1 MNHKVKLHG
10 VRKYT
15 QDQPGVEDGKQ
26 KHHTGLPGAR
36 KSRED
41 AKRNSK
47 EKKQTTRN
55 HREGYQKAK
64 YSRKAQHPA
73 CPLVCPVLDPKCP
86 NESVQQMRVR
96 NRKKGKFQEKA
107 KEKKAN
113 QLKEIDEKENLVCS
127 ADASKRLGW
136 HRMDRLILAN
146 TERIFVADQG
156 LGVEL
161 E

>member
-1 MNHKVKLHG
+1 MDEGARLGVSMNHKVKLHG

-41 AKRNSK
+41 AKRNNK
-47 EKKQTTRN
+47 KKQKTRN

-73 CPLVCPVLDPKCP
+73 CPLVCPVRIPKCP

-96 NRKKGKFQEKA
+96 NRKKNWKIS
-107 KEKKAN
+107 KKKKRQRKKN
-113 QLKEIDEKENLVCS
+113 QLKEIDEK
-127 ADASKRLGW
+127 K
-136 HRMDRLILAN
+136 I
-146 TERIFVADQG
+146 
-156 LGVEL
+156 
-161 E
+161 